1 MPFVQAGDVRLHYV
15 EHGRGDRVVVF
26 VHGNLGCVEWMNL
39 VWPRLPDDL
48 HVYAFDWRGCGL
60 SDKPAPE
67 PDYANYGMDRH
78 AQDLLTALDALGIER
93 CDLAN
98 HSTGGIICDHA
109 LLAQPDRF
117 GRVLSLDP
125 VAPRGLRFDEQGL
138 ALFQAMKADRAV
150 AFAALAT
157 AAASLF
163 EPESLAPG
171 QTPTYR
177 ATTSAPQ
184 RALFELLVDK
194 TRLLSDGIWQGTPV
208 QLTREFERGE
218 LHRRQGRIRHPHLA
232 LWGELDYWIPRADL
246 EEMARLKPNCELRVL
261 PGVGHS
267 MNLEDPAGYA
277 ALFADYFTNP
287 R

>member
-1 MPFVQAGDVRLHYV
+1 MPFVQAGDVRLNYV

-26 VHGNLGCVEWMNL
+26 VHGNLGCVEWMDL
-39 VWPRLPDDL
+39 VWPKLPDDL
-48 HVYAFDWRGCGL
+48 HVYAFDWRGCGR
-60 SDKPAPE
+60 SDKPTPE
-67 PDYANYGMDRH
+67 PGYANYSMAQH
-78 AQDLLTALDALGIER
+78 ASDLLTALDALDIER

-109 LLAQPDRF
+109 LLAQPERF

-138 ALFQAMKADRAV
+138 ALFRAMKADREV

-171 QTPTYR
+171 KTPVYART
-177 ATTSAPQ
+177 ATAQQ
-184 RALFELLVDK
+184 RAQFELLVDN
-194 TRLLSDGIWQGTPV
+194 TRRLSDGIWQGTAV
-208 QLTREFERGE
+208 QLTREFESGE
-218 LHRRQGRIRHPHLA
+218 LHRRQGEIGHPHRV

-277 ALFADYFTNP
+277 AQFTEYFS
-287 R
+287 